1 MKVILHNPRRE
12 VEIQG
17 RRRVEEL
24 LRELGLNPEA
34 FLVIRGDGL
43 LTRDMEIGE
52 EDVVEVRPVVSGGA
66 GVHGVQAYRM
76 RWSVRG
82 VGHALRQM

>member
-1 MKVILHNPRRE
+1 MRVILHHPRRE

-34 FLVIRGDGL
+34 VLVIRGDGL
-43 LTRDMEIGE
+43 LTRDMEVGE
-52 EDVVEVRPVVSGGA
+52 EDVVEIRPVVSGGQVN
-66 GVHGVQAYRM
+66 GQKSCSTVPTGTS
-76 RWSVRG
+76 SVSG
-82 VGHALRQM
+82 